1 MEIEAPPN
9 PVLAGVHLQLTCVVT
24 SDIAPQVSWVVT
36 TDNVTDLGDVFI
48 GEPVVEGNAT
58 TLVLSIGT
66 LKTSHGRKYSCLSF
80 VQNPASLKTE
90 AWNVTVQSTFIAGLY
105 YLIMRHSSLS
115 FSSHT

>member
-9 PVLAGVHLQLTCVVT
+9 PVQPGREVQLTCVVT

-48 GEPVVEGNAT
+48 GEPVVEGNTT

-66 LKTSHGRKYSCLSF
+66 LKTSHGRQYSCLSF
-80 VQNPASLKTE
+80 VQNPASFKTE
-90 AWNVTVQSTFIAGLY
+90 TWNVIVQSTFIAGLY
-105 YLIMRHSSLS
+105 YLRHSLFS